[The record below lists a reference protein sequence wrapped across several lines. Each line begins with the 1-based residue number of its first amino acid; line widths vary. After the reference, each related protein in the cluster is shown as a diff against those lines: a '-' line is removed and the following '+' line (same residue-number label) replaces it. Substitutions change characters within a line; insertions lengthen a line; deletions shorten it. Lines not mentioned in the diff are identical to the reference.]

1 MLPCYNGPMK
11 IDLALDIG
19 GTHMRGA
26 AFSINKSK
34 PERQK
39 RIRTYGEGQNSLER
53 LLDLIKDITPVNTP
67 IRAVGIGLPG
77 VIDLQSGMI
86 VTAPNLEDWVGAPI
100 AKRIEEEI
108 GAPVLLGN
116 DANLAALG
124 EWHFG
129 AGQGH
134 QHLVYFTIST
144 GIGGGVICD
153 GQLLNGKH
161 GLAGELGH
169 VTILP
174 DGPMCSCGHRGHL
187 EALASGPAIMNYVA
201 GQLREGRVS
210 SLSGDPDPKRIG
222 EAARDG
228 DPLAKEA
235 FERAGTYLG
244 LMIANILM
252 IFNPSI
258 VILGDGVSQTGELLF
273 NPVRRTVQK
282 AVLSEEYLEDLVIT
296 QAALGDDAGLYGAL
310 VLARQGLA
318 SSKQISS

>member
-1 MLPCYNGPMK
+1 MLVCYNSSMK
-11 IDLALDIG
+11 IYLALDIG

-26 AFSINKSK
+26 VFSTTKSK

-39 RIRTYGEGQNSLER
+39 RIRTYADGENSRDR
-53 LLDLIKDITPVNTP
+53 LLALIKDISPENTP
-67 IRAVGIGLPG
+67 IHAVGIGLPG
-77 VIDLQSGMI
+77 VIDPQSGMI
-86 VTAPNLEDWVGAPI
+86 VTAPNLEDWVGTPI

-129 AGQGH
+129 VGQGH
-134 QHLVYFTIST
+134 RHLIYLTIST

-153 GQLLNGKH
+153 GQMLNGKH

-187 EALASGPAIMNYVA
+187 EALSSGPAIMNYVA
-201 GQLREGRVS
+201 GQLSQGRES
-210 SLSGDPDPKRIG
+210 SLSGNPDPKRIG
-222 EAARDG
+222 QAARDG

-235 FERAGTYLG
+235 FERAGYYLG
-244 LMIANILM
+244 LMIANTLM

-258 VILGDGVSQTGELLF
+258 VILGGGVSQTGELLL

-310 VLARQGLA
+310 VLARQA
-318 SSKQISS
+318 FPSNKQISP